1 MSASFGRRFAC
12 AKKEPQPAAGKF
24 AKITAPVI
32 GTRSY
37 DEVPHRKEA

>member
-1 MSASFGRRFAC
+1 MGASFGRRFAC
-12 AKKEPQPAAGKF
+12 AKRATAGAGKF